1 MSLKRWERRGK
12 QVLTRALGRALGG
25 RREASPMPDLASLER
40 ILLVRQHNQ
49 LGDMILGSP
58 LVRAV
63 RARAK
68 DARIDF
74 VSGPFNHEAVRC
86 SRHLDG
92 VFRYDKERL
101 LRRPLEARRFAAR
114 LQDAKYDLALVLG
127 TVAFSHTSAWLAV
140 VSGAARRAGRP
151 GPGGKGE
158 EVARD
163 LFDWVLPAPAD
174 ARHQT
179 AVHLDLGTPF
189 GAPDDDWHPEID
201 LDPADAAV
209 GRAALAAALGLKG
222 GSLRIVLHPG
232 AGKVPN
238 RWPADRFG
246 EVARAL
252 RAVGHRVAV
261 CAGPAERSLP
271 AAVDAGA
278 GVALPHLPVLSVH
291 ALGAALAEADLAI
304 VNDTGVLHLAAA
316 AGTRV
321 LALFGP
327 TDPAIWCPASPRV
340 WTMRAADG
348 VLDSLAAQDVA
359 RAAVGLAAHVAGEGR
374 VPKLVRAAPSRPAD
388 AAAVA
393 P

>member
-1 MSLKRWERRGK
+1 MGLKRWERRGK
-12 QVLTRALGRALGG
+12 QALTRALGRALGRKPSG
-25 RREASPMPDLASLER
+25 APPPDLASLQR

-63 RARAK
+63 RARAPH
-68 DARIDF
+68 ARVDF

-86 SRHLDG
+86 SRRLDE
-92 VFRYDKERL
+92 VLLYDKERL
-101 LRRPLEARRFAAR
+101 LRRPLDARRFASR
-114 LQDAKYDLALVLG
+114 LKDAKYDLALVVG

-140 VSGAARRAGRP
+140 VSGATRRAGRP
-151 GPGGKGE
+151 GPGGKG
-158 EVARD
+158 AAIAGD
-163 LFDWVLPAPAD
+163 LFDWVLPEPSPD
-174 ARHQT
+174 RHQT
-179 AVHLDLGTPF
+179 AVHLDLVTPF

-209 GRAALAAALGLKG
+209 GRAALASALGLKG
-222 GSLRIVLHPG
+222 GTLRVVVHPG

-238 RWPADRFG
+238 RWPAERFG

-261 CAGPAERSLP
+261 CAGPAERALP

-278 GVALPHLPVLSVH
+278 GVALPRLPVLSVH

-316 AGTRV
+316 VGTRV

-340 WTMRAADG
+340 WTLRAPGGD
-348 VLDSLAAQDVA
+348 LTSLPAEDVV

-374 VPKLVRAAPSRPAD
+374 VPRLLRPAPSRPAD
-388 AAAVA
+388 AAVGA